1 MARGDF
7 GEYQRERE
15 RKKSTT
21 FRARV
26 ESVNADGSYMVRRE
40 DTGQTVRA
48 EWGNRSVALAEGQYV
63 VAMRTDLSGATHGI
77 GNIILHPHSTNSRN
91 SSDSQ
96 RYTNDVRHVA
106 ATVSCIKSGGVI
118 VSRVTLVK
126 GGAAVV
132 VVISGENFSAD
143 PTYGNAGITNDIAV
157 VRTATLITIQVEAS
171 AGMAVGLYSL
181 TVGTHVISGF
191 FEVTP

>member
-7 GEYQRERE
+7 GEFQRERE

-21 FRARV
+21 FRARI
-26 ESVNADGSYMVRRE
+26 EGVNPDGSYQVQRE
-40 DTGQTVRA
+40 DTGQIVRA
-48 EWGNRSVALAEGQYV
+48 EWGNRSIALAVGQYV
-63 VAMRTDLSGATHGI
+63 VAMRTDMSGSTHNV

-106 ATVSCIKSGGVI
+106 ATVSVIKSGGVI
-118 VSRVTLVK
+118 VSRVTLHK

-132 VVISGENFSAD
+132 VLIHGENFSAD

-157 VRTATLITIQVEAS
+157 VRTSTLITIQVEAS
-171 AGMAVGLYSL
+171 GGMAVGLYSL
-181 TVGTHVISGF
+181 TVGTHVIPDF
-191 FEVTP
+191 FEVVP